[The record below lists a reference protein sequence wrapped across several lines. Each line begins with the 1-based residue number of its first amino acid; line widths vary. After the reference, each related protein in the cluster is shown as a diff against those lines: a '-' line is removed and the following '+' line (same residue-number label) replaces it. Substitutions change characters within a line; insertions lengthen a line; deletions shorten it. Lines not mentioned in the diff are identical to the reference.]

1 MLCANPW
8 RSHLTFLVNVPILQ
22 EQRNF
27 VKKLNTIMNT
37 PNFEDTVRFIQK
49 AHEGQT
55 DKSGEEYWKHP
66 VQVAGIVASLL
77 NGNENEQIAALL
89 HDVIEDTRYSYQD
102 LKEMGYPHAVLDIV
116 LWVTRTK
123 PTGTYLDWIQD
134 MVERGPTGALKV
146 KLADNM
152 SNMRDGVTD
161 SLKKRYERS
170 MELLKAGLAE
180 RGQ

>member
-1 MLCANPW
+1 M
-8 RSHLTFLVNVPILQ
+8 
-22 EQRNF
+22 
-27 VKKLNTIMNT
+27 
-37 PNFEDTVRFIQK
+37 
-49 AHEGQT
+49 
-55 DKSGEEYWKHP
+55 
-66 VQVAGIVASLL
+66 ASLL